1 MKKKMVGLIYTGE
14 HINQLRDLTRTR
26 AVAALPMI
34 GRYRMIDFPL
44 ASMIHSGIKNI
55 GIVMQKNYH
64 SLMDH
69 LGSGREWDLHGKRSG
84 MTILPPYMTYDNI
97 GVYEGLLDALR
108 SNITFLR
115 RSQERYIVVTDTS
128 IVYNVP
134 FDDVLE
140 QHIAKGADMTL
151 LYSKDRAARRH
162 GSGRYLDIDEN
173 GIVRQL
179 ECDPALP
186 RYENTYLSCFLVR
199 RELLIDLVDRAV
211 SGGLHHLT
219 RELLTQ
225 MLREKRY
232 RLVGY
237 ECPGRV
243 WVIDSIASYF
253 EANMDFLCAEN
264 RALIFNREQPVWTK
278 LRDEMPALYAEG
290 AKVSN
295 SLIADGCVIEGQ
307 VENSILFRGVMI
319 RPGAVVKNCIVMQD
333 SVIQRHAQIEN
344 VILDKQVNVQENSRL
359 ISSPSYPLVVPKD
372 MSI

>member
-1 MKKKMVGLIYTGE
+1 MKKKMLGLIYTGE
-14 HINQLRDLTRTR
+14 SINQLRDLTRTR

-115 RSQERYIVVTDTS
+115 RSQERYIVVTDSS
-128 IVYNVP
+128 IVFNVS

-140 QHIAKGADMTL
+140 EHIAKGADMTL

-173 GIVRQL
+173 GIVRHL
-179 ECDPALP
+179 ECAPALP

-225 MLREKRY
+225 MLREKRH
-232 RLVGY
+232 RVVGY

-264 RALIFNREQPVWTK
+264 RTLIFNREQPVWTK

>member
-1 MKKKMVGLIYTGE
+1 MKKKMLGLIYTGE
-14 HINQLRDLTRTR
+14 SINQLRDLTRTR

-115 RSQERYIVVTDTS
+115 RSQERYIVVTDSS
-128 IVYNVP
+128 IVFNVS

-140 QHIAKGADMTL
+140 EHIAKGADMTL

-232 RLVGY
+232 RVVGY

-253 EANMDFLCAEN
+253 EANMDFLCSEN
-264 RALIFNREQPVWTK
+264 RSLIFNRERPVWTK
-278 LRDEMPALYAEG
+278 LRDEMPALYAQG

-307 VENSILFRGVMI
+307 VENSILFRGVMV
-319 RPGAVVKNCIVMQD
+319 RPGAVVKNCVVMQD

-372 MSI
+372 LSI

>member
-84 MTILPPYMTYDNI
+84 MTILPPYMTYDNV

-108 SNITFLR
+108 SNINFLR

-128 IVYNVP
+128 IVFNVS

-232 RLVGY
+232 RVVGY

-264 RALIFNREQPVWTK
+264 RALIFTRERPVWTK
-278 LRDEMPALYAEG
+278 LRDEMPALYAQG

-295 SLIADGCVIEGQ
+295 SLIADGCVIEGE

>member
-84 MTILPPYMTYDNI
+84 MTILPPYMTYDNV

-108 SNITFLR
+108 SNINFLR

-128 IVYNVP
+128 IVFNVS

-232 RLVGY
+232 RVVGY

-264 RALIFNREQPVWTK
+264 RALIFNRERPVWTK
-278 LRDEMPALYAEG
+278 LRDEMPALYAQG

-319 RPGAVVKNCIVMQD
+319 RPGAAVKNCIVMQD

>member
-84 MTILPPYMTYDNI
+84 MTILPPYMTYDNV

-128 IVYNVP
+128 IVFNVS

-140 QHIAKGADMTL
+140 EHIAKGADMTL

-319 RPGAVVKNCIVMQD
+319 RPDAVVKNCIVMQD

>member
-84 MTILPPYMTYDNI
+84 MTILPPYMTYDNV

-108 SNITFLR
+108 SNINFLR

-128 IVYNVP
+128 IVFNVS

-232 RLVGY
+232 RVVGY

-278 LRDEMPALYAEG
+278 LRDEMPALYAQG

-295 SLIADGCVIEGQ
+295 SLIADGCVIEGE

>member
-1 MKKKMVGLIYTGE
+1 MKDLLGLINLYEDESAMGPLAG
-14 HINQLRDLTRTR
+14 HRPL
-26 AVAALPMI
+26 AAMPYA
-34 GRYRMIDFPL
+34 GRYRLIDFGL
-44 ASMIHSGIKNI
+44 SGLTRAGVTNVSV
-55 GIVMQKNYH
+55 IVRQNYQ

-84 MTILPPYMTYDNI
+84 MTILPPYMTYDNV

-128 IVYNVP
+128 IVFNVS

-232 RLVGY
+232 RVVGY
-237 ECPGRV
+237 ECPGKV

-264 RALIFNREQPVWTK
+264 RALIFNRERPVWTK
-278 LRDEMPALYAEG
+278 LRDEMPALYAQG

-295 SLIADGCVIEGQ
+295 SLIADGCVIEGE

-319 RPGAVVKNCIVMQD
+319 RPGAVVKNGIVMQD

>member
-14 HINQLRDLTRTR
+14 RVNQLRDLTRTR

-44 ASMIHSGIKNI
+44 ASMIHSGIENI
-55 GIVMQKNYH
+55 GFIMQKNYH

-84 MTILPPYMTYDNI
+84 MTILPPYMTYDNV

-151 LYSKDRAARRH
+151 LFSKDRAARRH

-173 GIVRQL
+173 GIVRQI

-186 RYENTYLSCFLVR
+186 HYENTYLSCFLVR

-211 SGGLHHLT
+211 SGGMHHFT
-219 RELLTQ
+219 RDLLTQ

-232 RLVGY
+232 RVVGY

-253 EANMDFLCAEN
+253 EANMDFLCSEN
-264 RALIFNREQPVWTK
+264 RSLIFHRERPVWTK
-278 LRDEMPALYAEG
+278 LRDEMPALHAQG

-295 SLIADGCVIEGQ
+295 SLIADGCVIEGE
-307 VENSILFRGVMI
+307 VVNSILFRGVMV
-319 RPGAVVKNCIVMQD
+319 RPGAVVKNCVVMQD

-372 MSI
+372 LSI

>member
-14 HINQLRDLTRTR
+14 RIDQLSDLTRIR

-55 GIVMQKNYH
+55 GIVTQKNYH

-84 MTILPPYMTYDNI
+84 MTILPPYMSSDNV
-97 GVYEGLLDALR
+97 GVYRGLLDALR
-108 SNITFLR
+108 SNLSFLR
-115 RSQERYIVVTDTS
+115 RSQERYIVVTDS
-128 IVYNVP
+128 GIVYNVS
-134 FDDVLE
+134 FDAMLE
-140 QHIAKGADMTL
+140 AHLEKGADLTL
-151 LYSKDRAARRH
+151 LYSKERGARRH
-162 GSGRYLDIDEN
+162 GSGKYLDIDEQ
-173 GIVRQL
+173 GFVRQV
-179 ECDPALP
+179 ECSPALP
-186 RYENTYLSCFLVR
+186 HYENTYLSCFLIR

-211 SGGLHHLT
+211 SGGLHHFT

-232 RLVGY
+232 RVLGY

-243 WVIDSIASYF
+243 WIVDSIASFY
-253 EANMDFLCAEN
+253 ETNMDFLVTEN
-264 RALIFNREQPVWTK
+264 RSIIFNRDRPVWTK
-278 LRDEMPALYAEG
+278 LRDEMPAHYTQS

-295 SLIADGCVIEGQ
+295 SLITDGCVIEGE
-307 VENSILFRGVMI
+307 VENSILFRGVMV
-319 RPGAVVKNCIVMQD
+319 RPGAVIKNCIVMQD
-333 SVIQRHAQIEN
+333 SVIQRQAQIEN
-344 VILDKQVNVQENSRL
+344 VILDKQVNVRENSRL
-359 ISSPSYPLVVPKD
+359 ISSPTYPLVVPKD